1 MMVCIFSSAPLW
13 GLETAHGVSQTE
25 HWEVHEPHGRCFLNQ
40 GFTLKAPTPCEV
52 KGYLVRPHT
61 YTHTHTQHTH
71 THTHTHELA
80 PSPPFAS
87 LISGSARLQAT
98 AQPTITLDLGTSL
111 LGIAS
116 PIAPVAVDMAYLR
129 HEVSAAGCADGSRE
143 GFNNTGRFPS
153 IAACD
158 GGWTVPGIAGAAG
171 KLPACNRAAG
181 GHGIFQGCS
190 AADLCAVGW
199 HVCTGAADI
208 RASVNHDAAGCDL
221 ASRVGEDTNTMR
233 KVFICFST
241 NRAEMRPPAARA

>member
-1 MMVCIFSSAPLW
+1 MNHMAIVF
-13 GLETAHGVSQTE
+13 V
-25 HWEVHEPHGRCFLNQ
+25 NQ
-40 GFTLKAPTPCEV
+40 GFTLKAPTHSMPCEV
-52 KGYLVRPHT
+52 KGYLVRPN
-61 YTHTHTQHTH
+61 TH
-71 THTHTHELA
+71 THTHTHSRTRSLA
-80 PSPPFAS
+80 PLAS
-87 LISGSARLQAT
+87 LISGSTRLQAT

-116 PIAPVAVDMAYLR
+116 PIAPVAVDVAYLR

-143 GFNNTGRFPS
+143 GFNNTSRFPS

-233 KVFICFST
+233 TVFICFSTRT
-241 NRAEMRPPAARA
+241 NRAEMRPPVARA